1 MIVLGEAHDMS
12 SPSSDTD
19 RNLLFGVLAMQ
30 LDLIDAR
37 QFADACSAWS
47 LRKQTSLADVLAEHG
62 WLTPAD
68 RDQVEKLLER
78 KLKKHGGNVRASLGA
93 AADAR
98 VRDVIRSVDDAELRQ
113 TCSILPPAAGYVLLT
128 TTAPTK
134 QQRSRYSLTR
144 IQGEGGL
151 GRVWVAVDEDLNR
164 EVALKEIR
172 AEKADHPTAWRRLL
186 KEAQV
191 TGQLE
196 HPNIVPVYEL
206 ARGAENDK
214 PFYTM
219 RLVRGQT
226 LRAAIADYHERRRL
240 GKEDPLDRPN
250 LLNAFVSICQ
260 AIGYAHSRGVLH
272 RDLKPDNVVLGDYGV
287 VMVLDWGLARLVDQ
301 PEEAAEAER
310 KPAISPEAQ
319 TEATQAGSQ
328 LGTPAY
334 MAPEQAEG
342 RSDLIETRTDIYGL
356 GTILYEILTGR
367 APHDGPDTASVYQK
381 IIHGAT
387 PRVRA
392 AEPTAPQPLDA
403 VCARAMAHSR
413 RDRYA
418 TASELAEDVK
428 RWLNDQPVSCLAEP
442 LLVKAGRFARRNRT
456 LVTSAAAAL
465 IVAVVSLSVAAVLLA
480 AANDKL
486 DVAFRQEREAKDLET
501 KARYEADE
509 NAEKERQAR
518 QAEEAAKEQEKKAR
532 QEADENAA
540 KERKARQAEEAA
552 NRVATSQADLAYDAL
567 GDLVLKIQIDL
578 DEAPGGRH
586 VRKELLED
594 TMKKLHRLHE
604 SPATTDRLYRRYA
617 SAHMQLGE
625 ILWNLNRRAEAEV
638 EYKKAGEYAE
648 RAFAAN
654 PTSDKAKA
662 NIAANHNRMG
672 DTELFYHKNLEPA
685 RKLYEAAVPLWEG
698 LAKKMAAFPDGDPA
712 LPELERINLV
722 DCEEAVADTYDRM
735 GIVALRFD
743 FDYPK
748 AEEWFNKSRAI
759 RERHLKTHPSRQHRV
774 AIGASLIYLA
784 EWALQH
790 NELDK
795 AISLHEELLKQREG
809 TFAERRWSLKAR
821 RELADAQGKLG
832 DDLMLAKRN
841 DEGHKLYLASR
852 DLFQQVMAAEP
863 DDPIYRG
870 LVAHAHYRC
879 GTSFLR
885 VGDPKGARHA
895 FEEGLKLRR
904 AVYDET
910 MDERQ
915 KINMQPQFMLA
926 VARAGKHEEAAELA
940 ASVRKNLGMMPIHL
954 AEAGSCYGICMASV
968 GEGKP
973 VDQLTPEEKKL
984 RQEYLRLA
992 LACFEEARQ
1001 KKYDDILFL
1010 EKDADFDLLHGT
1022 PEYEAW
1028 LESFRRSLQAQKG
1041 SP

>member
-1 MIVLGEAHDMS
+1 MS
-12 SPSSDTD
+12 SPSADTD

-62 WLTPAD
+62 WLAPAD

-98 VRDVIRSVDDAELRQ
+98 VRDVIRSVDDAEVRQ
-113 TCSILPPAAGYVLLT
+113 TCSNLPPAAGYVLLT
-128 TTAPTK
+128 TTAPTR

-226 LRAAIADYHERRRL
+226 LRAAIADYQERRRQ

-310 KPAISPEAQ
+310 KPALSPEAQ

-342 RSDLIETRTDIYGL
+342 RSDLIDPRTDIYGL

-381 IIHGAT
+381 IIHGPT

-392 AEPTAPQPLDA
+392 AEPTAPLPLDA

-428 RWLNDQPVSCLAEP
+428 RWLNDQPVSCFAEP

-465 IVAVVSLSVAAVLLA
+465 VVAVVSLSIAAGLLT

-486 DVAFRQEREAKDLET
+486 DIAFRQERE
-501 KARYEADE
+501 
-509 NAEKERQAR
+509 
-518 QAEEAAKEQEKKAR
+518 AKEQEKKAR

-540 KERKARQAEEAA
+540 KERQARQAEEQA
-552 NRVATSQADLAYDAL
+552 NLVATSQADLSYDAL
-567 GDLVLKIQIDL
+567 GDLVLKIQMDL

-625 ILWNLNRRAEAEV
+625 ILWNLNRRNEAEV

-648 RAFAAN
+648 RAFAAF

-672 DTELFYHKNLEPA
+672 DTELFYHKHLEPA
-685 RKLYEAAVPLWEG
+685 RKRYEAAVPLWEG
-698 LAKKMAAFPDGDPA
+698 LAQKMAAFPDGDPA

-722 DCEEAVADTYDRM
+722 DSEEAVADTYDRM

-795 AISLHEELLKQREG
+795 AVSLHEELLKQREG

-821 RELADAQGKLG
+821 RELADAQGKYG

-841 DEGHKLYLASR
+841 DEAHKMYLASR

-885 VGDPKGARHA
+885 VGDPKGARQA
-895 FEEGLKLRR
+895 FEEGMKLRQ
-904 AVYDET
+904 AVYNEVKDPQ
-910 MDERQ
+910 Q
-915 KINMQPQFMLA
+915 KINMQPQFMFAL
-926 VARAGKHEEAAELA
+926 VRCGKHVEAAEMA
-940 ASVRKNLGMMPIHL
+940 ASVRKNLSMMPIHL
-954 AEAGSCYGICMASV
+954 AEAGGCYGLCMAAV

-1010 EKDADFDLLHGT
+1010 EKDADMDPLHGI

>member
-1 MIVLGEAHDMS
+1 MPFRPMPVPFEAFGMS

-19 RNLLFGVLAMQ
+19 RNLLFGVLALQ

-62 WLTPAD
+62 WLAPAD

-98 VRDVIRSVDDAELRQ
+98 ARDVIRSVDDAEIRQ
-113 TCSILPPAAGYVLLT
+113 TCSLLPPAAGYVLLT

-206 ARGAENDK
+206 ARGAENDQ

-226 LRAAIADYHERRRL
+226 LRAAIADYHQRRRQ
-240 GKEDPLDRPN
+240 GQEDPLDRPN

-287 VMVLDWGLARLVDQ
+287 VMVLDWGLARLIDQ
-301 PEEAAEAER
+301 PAEAAEAER
-310 KPAISPEAQ
+310 KPALSPEAQ

-342 RSDLIETRTDIYGL
+342 RSDLIDTRTDIYGL

-387 PRVRA
+387 PRARA

-413 RDRYA
+413 RERYA

-428 RWLNDQPVSCLAEP
+428 RWLNDQPVSCFSEP

-465 IVAVVSLSVAAVLLA
+465 VVAVVSLSVAAVLLT

-486 DVAFRQEREAKDLET
+486 DIAFRQEREAK
-501 KARYEADE
+501 
-509 NAEKERQAR
+509 
-518 QAEEAAKEQEKKAR
+518 EEEKKAR
-532 QEADENAA
+532 QEADENAE

-586 VRKELLED
+586 VRRELLED
-594 TMKKLHRLHE
+594 TMKKLNRLYE
-604 SPATTDRLYRRYA
+604 SPATTDRLFRRYA

-625 ILWNLNRRAEAEV
+625 ILWNLNRRAEAEL

-672 DTELFYHKNLEPA
+672 DTELFYHKRLEPA
-685 RKLYEAAVPLWEG
+685 RKLYEAAVPIWEG

-722 DCEEAVADTYDRM
+722 DAEEAVADTYDRM
-735 GIVALRFD
+735 GILSLRFD

-790 NELDK
+790 NELAK
-795 AISLHEELLKQREG
+795 AIPLHEELLKQREG
-809 TFAERRWSLKAR
+809 TFAERPWSLKAR
-821 RELADAQGKLG
+821 RELADAEGKYG
-832 DDLMLAKRN
+832 DDLMLARRN
-841 DEGHKLYLASR
+841 DEAHKQYLASR
-852 DLFQQVMAAEP
+852 DLFQQVMAAES

-885 VGDPKGARHA
+885 VGDPKGAQQA
-895 FEEGLKLRR
+895 FEEGFKLRQ
-904 AVYDET
+904 AVYNEVKDPQ
-910 MDERQ
+910 Q
-915 KINMQPQFMLA
+915 KINMQPQFMYAL
-926 VARAGKHEEAAELA
+926 VRCGKHVEAAEMA
-940 ASVRKNLGMMPIHL
+940 ASVRKNLNMMPIHL
-954 AEAGSCYGICMASV
+954 AEAGGCYGLCMAAV

-1010 EKDADFDLLHGT
+1010 DKDADMDPLHGI

-1028 LESFRRSLQAQKG
+1028 IESFRRSLQGQKG